1 MRVVV
6 VEAVIYAILKA
17 RVFFLFVILLLACL
31 SVAQAKVSTINF
43 KGTQSAGAHAHY
55 TLFIAH
61 WHITKTRSILFSTK

>member
-43 KGTQSAGAHAHY
+43 KGTQSAGAHAH
-55 TLFIAH
+55 
-61 WHITKTRSILFSTK
+61 